1 VTTGEGFLKL
11 AVQTVTR
18 PREAAAYLV
27 SLNLSREALLTA
39 FALVVVL
46 NTLFFGL
53 TQLIVPP
60 GNVLVPAM
68 QDPVMF
74 GISLALTLGALIF
87 AVTASGRAFE
97 GTARV
102 ENVAVLVIWLQGL
115 RAALQV
121 IVLLLAPVSLF
132 VSGLIVTA
140 STIVGLWIFV
150 HFIDVVH
157 GLGSML
163 KAGVVLL
170 IAVVGMLLV
179 LTMIF
184 SLLGVSPSGVT
195 I

>member
-1 VTTGEGFLKL
+1 MSVFMNL

-18 PREAAAYLV
+18 PRDAAAFLV
-27 SLNLSREALLTA
+27 SLQLSREALLTG

-53 TQLIVPP
+53 TQLVVPA
-60 GNVLVPAM
+60 GNILVPAM

-74 GISLALTLGALIF
+74 GISLALTLVALVLAI
-87 AVTASGRAFE
+87 TASGRAFD
-97 GTARV
+97 GDARI
-102 ENVAVLVIWLQGL
+102 ETVAVLVIWLQGL

-140 STIVGLWIFV
+140 STIIGLWIFV
-150 HFIDVVH
+150 HFIDVAH
-157 GLGSML
+157 GLGSLM
-163 KAGVVLL
+163 KASVVLL
-170 IAVVGMLLV
+170 IAVVGMLLA

-184 SLLGVSPSGVT
+184 SLLGVSPSGVSA
-195 I
+195 

>member
-1 VTTGEGFLKL
+1 MTGDGFLKL

-18 PREAAAYLV
+18 PRDAAAYLMT
-27 SLNLSREALLTA
+27 LHLSREVLMTA

-53 TQLIVPP
+53 TQLVVPA
-60 GNVLVPAM
+60 GNILVPAM

-74 GISLALTLGALIF
+74 GISLALTLIALVLAIS
-87 AVTASGRAFE
+87 ASGRAF
-97 GTARV
+97 GGAARV
-102 ENVAVLVIWLQGL
+102 ENIAVLVIWLQGL
-115 RAALQV
+115 RAALQAF
-121 IVLLLAPVSLF
+121 VLLLAPVSLF

-140 STIVGLWIFV
+140 STIVGLWILV
-150 HFIDVVH
+150 HFIDVAH
-157 GLGSML
+157 GLGSVL

-195 I
+195 A

>member
-1 VTTGEGFLKL
+1 MSGFMNL

-18 PREAAAYLV
+18 PRDAAAFLV
-27 SLNLSREALLTA
+27 SLHLSREALLTA

-53 TQLIVPP
+53 TQLVVPA
-60 GNVLVPAM
+60 GNILVPAM

-74 GISLALTLGALIF
+74 GISLALTLVALVLAI
-87 AVTASGRAFE
+87 TASGRAFD
-97 GTARV
+97 GAARV
-102 ENVAVLVIWLQGL
+102 ETVAVLVIWLQGL

-140 STIVGLWIFV
+140 STIIGLWIFV
-150 HFIDVVH
+150 HFIDVAH
-157 GLGSML
+157 GLGSLL
-163 KAGVVLL
+163 KASVVLL
-170 IAVVGMLLV
+170 IAVVGMLLA

-195 I
+195 A

>member
-1 VTTGEGFLKL
+1 
-11 AVQTVTR
+11 
-18 PREAAAYLV
+18 
-27 SLNLSREALLTA
+27 
-39 FALVVVL
+39 
-46 NTLFFGL
+46 
-53 TQLIVPP
+53 
-60 GNVLVPAM
+60 
-68 QDPVMF
+68 MF

-97 GTARV
+97 GNARV

>member
-1 VTTGEGFLKL
+1 MSVFMNL

-18 PREAAAYLV
+18 PRDAAAFLV
-27 SLNLSREALLTA
+27 SLQLSREALLTG

-53 TQLIVPP
+53 TQLVVPA
-60 GNVLVPAM
+60 GNILVPAM

-74 GISLALTLGALIF
+74 GISLALTLVALVLAI
-87 AVTASGRAFE
+87 TASGRAFDGDARI
-97 GTARV
+97 GT
-102 ENVAVLVIWLQGL
+102 VAVLVIWLQGL

-140 STIVGLWIFV
+140 STIIGLWIFV
-150 HFIDVVH
+150 HFIDVAH
-157 GLGSML
+157 GLGSLM
-163 KAGVVLL
+163 KASVVLL
-170 IAVVGMLLV
+170 IAVVGMLLA

-184 SLLGVSPSGVT
+184 SLLGVSPSGVSA
-195 I
+195 

>member
-1 VTTGEGFLKL
+1 MSVFMNL

-18 PREAAAYLV
+18 PRDAAAFLV
-27 SLNLSREALLTA
+27 SLQLSREALLTG

-53 TQLIVPP
+53 TQLVVPA
-60 GNVLVPAM
+60 GNILVPAM

-74 GISLALTLGALIF
+74 GISLALTLVALVLAI
-87 AVTASGRAFE
+87 TASGRAFD
-97 GTARV
+97 GDARI
-102 ENVAVLVIWLQGL
+102 ETVAVLVIWLQGL

-140 STIVGLWIFV
+140 STIIGLWIFV
-150 HFIDVVH
+150 HFIDVAH
-157 GLGSML
+157 GLGSLM
-163 KAGVVLL
+163 KASVVLL
-170 IAVVGMLLV
+170 IAVVGMLLA

-195 I
+195 A